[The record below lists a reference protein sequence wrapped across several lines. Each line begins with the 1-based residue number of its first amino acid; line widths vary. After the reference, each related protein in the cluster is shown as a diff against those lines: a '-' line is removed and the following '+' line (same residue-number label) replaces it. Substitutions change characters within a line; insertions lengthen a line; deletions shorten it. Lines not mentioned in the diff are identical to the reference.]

1 MRNIRLWLIAI
12 GSLGVVV
19 ALWSAL
25 QPAEPETEPAA
36 SEVEPPRPPSEL
48 AHEAASTAPE
58 IAPEAAGPNAPHAEV
73 PQPSA
78 ADAPAAA
85 TTDPAPSAQFVNT
98 PRKRSAEPMRLHF
111 ANTPQTPTPGIGL
124 SKAACAELREREQRA
139 ESLSDRE
146 RLHLRIDCRGR

>member
-25 QPAEPETEPAA
+25 QPAEPATERVETGAELPH
-36 SEVEPPRPPSEL
+36 PSTEL
-48 AHEAASTAPE
+48 AHQPSSSAPK
-58 IAPEAAGPNAPHAEV
+58 IAPEADGPSAPHAEL

-78 ADAPAAA
+78 AEAPASA
-85 TTDPAPSAQFVNT
+85 TTDPAVSAQFANT